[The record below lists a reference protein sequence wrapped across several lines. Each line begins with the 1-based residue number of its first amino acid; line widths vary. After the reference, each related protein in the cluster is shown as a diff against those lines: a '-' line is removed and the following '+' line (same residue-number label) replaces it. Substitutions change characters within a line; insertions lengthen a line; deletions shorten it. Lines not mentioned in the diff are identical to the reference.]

1 MVGDDDLVQSKH
13 VNCFSLPSLV
23 SRSSTRISQL
33 ISQIV
38 QKRPKSGL
46 SIGHSEVLTAVRIDS
61 TDSIPIEPN
70 QRKKYKSALLLS
82 GSSFEHGHD
91 SNCRQARPPHPIK
104 ILLNYF
110 SVLTPLKVLQ
120 SAQFAD
126 RKYGFLT
133 SSERSGPWYFDIFVR
148 SGLDIL

>member
-1 MVGDDDLVQSKH
+1 MGEEPDQLKNVAAK
-13 VNCFSLPSLV
+13 CFL
-23 SRSSTRISQL
+23 
-33 ISQIV
+33 
-38 QKRPKSGL
+38 
-46 SIGHSEVLTAVRIDS
+46 E
-61 TDSIPIEPN
+61 
-70 QRKKYKSALLLS
+70 
-82 GSSFEHGHD
+82 SSFEHGHD
-91 SNCRQARPPHPIK
+91 SNCRGARPPHPIK

-110 SVLTPLKVLQ
+110 SVLTPLNVLQ